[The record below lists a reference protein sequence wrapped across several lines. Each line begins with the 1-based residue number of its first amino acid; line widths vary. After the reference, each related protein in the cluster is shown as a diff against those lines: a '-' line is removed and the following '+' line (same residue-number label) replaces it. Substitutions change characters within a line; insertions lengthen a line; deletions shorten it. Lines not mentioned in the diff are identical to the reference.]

1 MNGEK
6 DKFAPG
12 NKEKESP
19 LGKILATVIV
29 GGITLFLCV
38 SLFCKFG
45 KLLIPTLVF
54 LAGGLLLLTIWLKGL
69 YIYRYLYPAIIIIG
83 IFTVYPIFYTIFI
96 AFTNYGTGHLLV
108 KESAKEQLLNS
119 KWFVYENDDPLYA
132 EFFIPE
138 EYVTNLNEKWKAGY
152 TEYQKSLENAENES
166 QEALVEDKWVETETK
181 IVSDSLKDLK
191 LDEVIAFFFE
201 KEEIE
206 IDSDG
211 LPLSNTLTEDVN
223 IISL

>member
-1 MNGEK
+1 MRNIIMNGEK

-166 QEALVEDKWVETETK
+166 QEALVEDKWVGFVGEIGGNDHGFCIHEPG
-181 IVSDSLKDLK
+181 IDHLIQHRLGK
-191 LDEVIAFFFE
+191 LGGHFCAKVVD
-201 KEEIE
+201 
-206 IDSDG
+206 DQ
-211 LPLSNTLTEDVN
+211 
-223 IISL
+223 